1 MRLRIISLWK
11 MFLVP
16 SEIQYSVE
24 NDVVRIASDDIV
36 LAVVKPTI
44 ISCQENNLLF

>member
-16 SEIQYSVE
+16 SEITE
-24 NDVVRIASDDIV
+24 NDVVKVTSDDIV
-36 LAVVKPTI
+36 LVVVKPTAI
-44 ISCQENNLLF
+44 NFMSGE